1 MTANRSIFAFIKSPL
16 TLLFVGGMVAGLGGM
31 ALYGLQTSKYASQ
44 CIAPTSYYV
53 IEDDN
58 NATLA
63 RGIYRSYRDGLFSGH
78 TTYIGSISHFKDGKR
93 DGLPKAVNREVRYDV
108 NVSGKRI
115 HLTVTSQHRKLGGQ
129 TADKDVTDYIFPQI
143 KPGEVATST
152 VYLLDDKVLASGTET
167 VARIACMN

>member
-1 MTANRSIFAFIKSPL
+1 
-16 TLLFVGGMVAGLGGM
+16 MVVGLGGM
-31 ALYGLQTSKYASQ
+31 ALYGFQTSPYASQ

-78 TTYIGSISHFKDGKR
+78 TTYIGTISHFRDGKR

-108 NVSGKRI
+108 ELSGKRI
-115 HLTVTSQHRKLGGQ
+115 HLTVTSQHRKLGGR
-129 TADKDVTDYIFPQI
+129 PRI
-143 KPGEVATST
+143 KT
-152 VYLLDDKVLASGTET
+152 
-167 VARIACMN
+167 

>member
-16 TLLFVGGMVAGLGGM
+16 TLLFLGGMVAGLGGM
-31 ALYGLQTSKYASQ
+31 ALYGFKTSAYASQ

-63 RGIYRSYRDGLFSGH
+63 RGIYRSYRDGLFKGH

-93 DGLPKAVNREVRYDV
+93 DGLPKHVNREVRYDV
-108 NVSGKRI
+108 DVSGKRI

-129 TADKDVTDYIFPQI
+129 TTDQDVTDYIFPQI
-143 KPGEVATST
+143 NPGEVTTST

>member
-31 ALYGLQTSKYASQ
+31 ALYGFQTSPYASH
-44 CIAPTSYYV
+44 CVAPTSYYV

-78 TTYIGSISHFKDGKR
+78 TTYIGTISHFKDGKR

-108 NVSGKRI
+108 DVSGKRV

-129 TADKDVTDYIFPQI
+129 TTDKDVTDYIFPQI

-152 VYLLDDKVLASGTET
+152 VYLLDNKVLASGTET
-167 VARIACMN
+167 VARIACMR

>member
-1 MTANRSIFAFIKSPL
+1 MTANRSIFTIIKSPIA
-16 TLLFVGGMVAGLGGM
+16 LLFLGGVIIGTGAM
-31 ALYGLQTSKYASQ
+31 ALYGFYTSPYKAV
-44 CIAPTSYYV
+44 CIAPTSYYI

-63 RGIYRSYRDGLFSGH
+63 RGIYRSYRDGLFNGH
-78 TTYIGSISHFKDGKR
+78 TTYIGSISHFKDGKL
-93 DGLPKAVNREVRYDV
+93 DGLPKAVNREVRY
-108 NVSGKRI
+108 NINMSGKRL

-129 TADKDVTDYIFPQI
+129 SSDEDVTDYIFPQI
-143 KPGEVATST
+143 KPGEEATST

>member
-1 MTANRSIFAFIKSPL
+1 MAANRSIFAFIKSPL
-16 TLLFVGGMVAGLGGM
+16 ALLFLGGMVVGLGGM
-31 ALYGLQTSKYASQ
+31 ALYGFQTSPYASQ

-78 TTYIGSISHFKDGKR
+78 TTYIGTISHFRDGKR

-108 NVSGKRI
+108 ELSGKRI

-129 TADKDVTDYIFPQI
+129 APDQDVTDYIFPQI

-152 VYLLDDKVLASGTET
+152 AYLLDDKVLASGTET

>member
-1 MTANRSIFAFIKSPL
+1 MIANRSIFAFIKSPL
-16 TLLFVGGMVAGLGGM
+16 TLLFVGGMVVGLGGM
-31 ALYGLQTSKYASQ
+31 ALYGLKTSTFASQ

-78 TTYIGSISHFKDGKR
+78 TTYIGTISHFKDGKR

-108 NVSGKRI
+108 ELSGKRI

-129 TADKDVTDYIFPQI
+129 TTDQDVTDYIFPQI

-152 VYLLDDKVLASGTET
+152 IYLLDDKVLASGTET
-167 VARIACMN
+167 VARIACMH

>member
-1 MTANRSIFAFIKSPL
+1 MYPPI
-16 TLLFVGGMVAGLGGM
+16 
-31 ALYGLQTSKYASQ
+31 
-44 CIAPTSYYV
+44 SYYV
-53 IEDDN
+53 IKDDY

-63 RGIYRSYRDGLFSGH
+63 RGIYRSCRDGLFSGH

-108 NVSGKRI
+108 ELSGKRI
-115 HLTVTSQHRKLGGQ
+115 HLTATSQHRKLGDQ
-129 TADKDVTDYIFPQI
+129 TADQDVTDYIFPQI

-152 VYLLDDKVLASGTET
+152 VYLLDDKVLSSGMET